1 MTLSFADGTNLDNA
15 TSDVRDATSRLIN
28 RFPDGA
34 EAPVIIK
41 ADPDAQAILQ
51 LGVTSDTLDRA
62 ELTTLVNDVIAE
74 RLASVHGVADVQVYG
89 TQSQI
94 FEIDVDQ
101 VKLASLGLTVG
112 DIRNALA
119 TISFDSPAGS
129 INGANQNINV
139 RAISEVTTPEQFEDI
154 IINGKTRL
162 RDVATVIFARELVGV
177 GPSLRRQV
185 GHRHRHRPPGAV
197 QHGLDLGRHPRGRRR
212 HAGQPA
218 RRSRASRSRLTMPP
232 SSAARCT
239 RSSAR

>member
-1 MTLSFADGTNLDNA
+1 MT
-15 TSDVRDATSRLIN
+15 
-28 RFPDGA
+28 
-34 EAPVIIK
+34 
-41 ADPDAQAILQ
+41 
-51 LGVTSDTLDRA
+51 
-62 ELTTLVNDVIAE
+62 
-74 RLASVHGVADVQVYG
+74 GVADVQVYG

-119 TISFDSPAGS
+119 TIAFDSPAGS

-139 RAISEVTTPEQFEDI
+139 RAIAEVTTPEQFEDI

-162 RDVATVIFARELVGV
+162 RDVATRG
-177 GPSLRRQV
+177 LRR
-185 GHRHRHRPPGAV
+185 RARRPRAFAPTASRASASASSARRSPTPSRISDGVHAAV
-197 QHGLDLGRHPRGRRR
+197 ADMQDE
-212 HAGQPA
+212 PA
-218 RRSRASRSRLTMPP
+218 ARSRASRSRATMPS